1 MWETFPWLPRGVK
14 VSHSF
19 LSGGKGGGTHTV
31 IFGVSTN
38 VINKNIPSKPTEEK
52 QWNNKMDFRRRQ
64 EKGTGTNKIRQM
76 EWVET
81 IK

>member
-1 MWETFPWLPRGVK
+1 M
-14 VSHSF
+14 
-19 LSGGKGGGTHTV
+19 HTV

-76 EWVET
+76 E
-81 IK
+81 

>member
-1 MWETFPWLPRGVK
+1 M
-14 VSHSF
+14 
-19 LSGGKGGGTHTV
+19 HTV

-52 QWNNKMDFRRRQ
+52 QWTNKMDFRRRQ

-76 EWVET
+76 E
-81 IK
+81 